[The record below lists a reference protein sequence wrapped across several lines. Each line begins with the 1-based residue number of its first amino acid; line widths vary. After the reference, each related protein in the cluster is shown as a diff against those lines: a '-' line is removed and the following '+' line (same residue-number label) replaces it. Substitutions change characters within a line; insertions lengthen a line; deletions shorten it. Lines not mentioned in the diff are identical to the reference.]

1 MPMDYLTMTDEALMH
16 AYCQGDARAFDAL
29 YARHEVALYRF
40 VRRVLGQ
47 ALAAQVDEVF
57 QDCWLRL
64 VNARNSFS
72 PETGK
77 WKTWAFTIAHHLALD
92 RLRTS
97 GREVSVDAADDS
109 TDRMEWLQ
117 AHADLQ
123 HNSAEDGAHWRAAG
137 RQLLQC
143 LEALPA
149 EQRAVFL
156 QHHEDGATVEELAR
170 ALNAGFETIK
180 SRLRYALQKLR
191 GCMAGYL
198 QTGALQ

>member
-1 MPMDYLTMTDEALMH
+1 MTDEALMH

-29 YARHEVALYRF
+29 YARHEAPLYRF

-57 QDCWLRL
+57 QDCWLRM
-64 VNARNSFS
+64 VNGRDSFS
-72 PETGK
+72 ADAGK

-97 GREVSVDAADDS
+97 GREVSVDAAEDS
-109 TDRMEWLQ
+109 TDRLEWLQ
-117 AHADLQ
+117 TQMDMQ
-123 HNSAEDGAHWRAAG
+123 HHSAEDTAYWRAAG
-137 RQLLQC
+137 SQLLQC
-143 LEALPA
+143 LEGLPA

-191 GCMAGYL
+191 GCMQAYL